1 MGHVLRR
8 SLVSPHSTCDDLL
21 TDNLHLADMRA
32 VYINLDQ
39 RTDRRADVESECA
52 RMEIPVER
60 FSACT
65 SPLGPGHG
73 CTLSHIAVLKLAR
86 ERGDPAILIFEDDFQ
101 FLVSREQWDDSLAHL
116 PEDYDV
122 VLLSYNLLQSEP
134 YNARFG
140 RALDVQ
146 TASGYIV
153 HSRFYDTLLATLEE
167 GYRLLCETGSHWLY
181 MNDQSWKRLQPI
193 SRWYYSLTRL
203 GKQRAGYSDLHRG
216 YVDYGV

>member
-1 MGHVLRR
+1 
-8 SLVSPHSTCDDLL
+8 
-21 TDNLHLADMRA
+21 MRA

-86 ERGDPAILIFEDDFQ
+86 ERGDPAILIFEDDFEC
-101 FLVSREQWDDSLAHL
+101 LVSNETLKDVLAHL

-122 VLLSYNLLQSEP
+122 VMLSYNLLQSEP
-134 YNARFG
+134 YNERFG
-140 RALDVQ
+140 RVLEAQ
-146 TASGYIV
+146 TTSGYIV
-153 HSRFYDTLLATLEE
+153 HARFYDTLIATLEE
-167 GYRLLCETGSHWLY
+167 GYTLHCETGEHWLY
-181 MNDQSWKRLQPI
+181 MVDQYWKRLQP
-193 SRWYYSLTRL
+193 SARWYYSLTRL
-203 GKQRAGYSDLHRG
+203 GKQRAGYSDLHRA